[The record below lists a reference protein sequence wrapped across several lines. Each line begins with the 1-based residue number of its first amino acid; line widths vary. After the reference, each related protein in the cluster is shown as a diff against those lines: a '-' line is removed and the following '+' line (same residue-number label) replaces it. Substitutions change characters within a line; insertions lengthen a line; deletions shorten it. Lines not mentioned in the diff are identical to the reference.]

1 MKKKL
6 LALLLL
12 VCIACGAFSACA
24 DLLGGNI
31 SSPASSQSTEDT
43 NADSSST
50 TSESSSS
57 SSTEDEVPPAIEEV
71 DYAGLVAENFDLSS
85 KETKKLEV
93 SVKLFIDGDTT
104 HFNVPTSVVANGVLK
119 ARYLAVDTPEST
131 GKVQEW
137 GKTAANF
144 TKSKLQSATSIV
156 LETDGADWEVDST
169 GERRLVWVWYKPE
182 GSSTYRNLNIEIL
195 QNGLAHASNSAG
207 NRYGEAYCMPAIN
220 QAKALKLHVYSN
232 EKDPGFYYGDA
243 VYLSLREL
251 RLHVE
256 EYDGVKVAYEGVIT
270 YNSDNGVYVESYDE
284 ETGIWYGM
292 YAYYGFQMPG
302 TALEILKPGKHV
314 RIVGTVSEFSGS
326 WQVSGLDYDRRNP
339 DNPNSLKLL
348 DEEEHAPVNLET
360 TLERFNSNVTVEVD
374 VEGEELPITKTYP
387 YAQLALHSSI
397 EMKNLVVTKVYTTNN
412 GGDNDGA
419 ISITCKQGDKT
430 IVVRTNVM
438 HDEDGKLIKQDI
450 FVGKTIDVKGIIN
463 YFQLNDETEGSYQIN
478 VFGMD
483 YITIH
488 N

>member
-24 DLLGGNI
+24 DLLGGDPT
-31 SSPASSQSTEDT
+31 SPDSSQSTEDT
-43 NADSSST
+43 SADSSST
-50 TSESSSS
+50 TSESTSSS
-57 SSTEDEVPPAIEEV
+57 EDEVPPLTEEI

-85 KETKKLEV
+85 TETKKLEV

-251 RLHVE
+251 RLNVE

-302 TALEILKPGKHV
+302 TALQILKPGKHV

-348 DEEEHAPVNLET
+348 DEEDHAPVNLET

-374 VEGEELPITKTYP
+374 VEGEDAPITKTYP

-397 EMKNLVVTKVYTTNN
+397 EMKDLVVTKVYTTNN
-412 GGDNDGA
+412 GGDSDGA
-419 ISITCKQGDKT
+419 ISITCKQGDRT

-438 HDEDGKLIKQDI
+438 HDANGDLITQDI

-463 YFQLNDETEGSYQIN
+463 YFQLNDESEGSYQIN
-478 VFGMD
+478 VFGID

>member
-6 LALLLL
+6 LSLLLL
-12 VCIACGAFSACA
+12 ACIACGSLAACGKKGF
-24 DLLGGNI
+24 DGN
-31 SSPASSQSTEDT
+31 SNPP
-43 NADSSST
+43 
-50 TSESSSS
+50 TSENSQTSENQKPDI
-57 SSTEDEVPPAIEEV
+57 TEV
-71 DYAGLVAENFDLSS
+71 DYAGLVSEKFDLSS
-85 KETKKLEV
+85 TETKKLEV

-104 HFNVPTSVVANGVLK
+104 HFNVPTSVVSNGVLK

-144 TKSKLQSATSIV
+144 TKSKLQSASSIV

-169 GERRLVWVWYKPE
+169 GERRLVWVWYKPQ

-207 NRYGEAYCMPAIN
+207 NRYGEEYCLPAIN
-220 QAKALKLHVYSN
+220 QAKALELHVYSD

-251 RLHVE
+251 RLNIE

-270 YNSDNGVYVESYDE
+270 YNSDNGVYVESYDD

-302 TALEILKPGKHV
+302 SALAILKPGKHV

-326 WQVSGLDYDRRNP
+326 WQVSGLEYDRRDPN
-339 DNPNSLKLL
+339 NPNSLKLL
-348 DEEEHAPVNLET
+348 DEEYHAPSNLET
-360 TLERFNSNVTVEVD
+360 TLDTFHSNVTL
-374 VEGEELPITKTYP
+374 ELDEQEPATYP

-397 EMKNLVVTKVYTTNN
+397 EMKDLVVTRLYTTNN
-412 GGDNDGA
+412 GGDSDGA

-438 HDEDGKLIKQDI
+438 HDANGQLITQDV
-450 FVGKTIDVKGIIN
+450 FKDKTIDVKGIIN
-463 YFQLNDETEGSYQIN
+463 YFQLNDDSEGSYQIN

-488 N
+488 